1 MCGPS
6 GDRYV
11 YWYSDEIKDNN
22 RDWMPIL
29 NPLGEKEDRTYY
41 YFPSGLSH
49 CGRNN
54 NNNNIAMAMVCF
66 NMMPRLVVKC
76 IQTVV

>member
-1 MCGPS
+1 
-6 GDRYV
+6 
-11 YWYSDEIKDNN
+11 
-22 RDWMPIL
+22 MPIL

-54 NNNNIAMAMVCF
+54 NNNNITVAMVCI